1 MTKISDI
8 MTKDPTTIDVRDPLT
23 DALRALDNA
32 PYHHLIVTED
42 YEPIGMVSSTD
53 IFRLLH
59 ELDADMDGSFSSY
72 LDQQYTLEDA
82 MSPELY
88 SVQHGDS
95 VADAARLLSSGS
107 YHSVAVLDGRDLVGI
122 VTTTD
127 LAKYIVAKEG

>member
-8 MTKDPTTIDVRDPLT
+8 MTREPNTIDVRDPLT

-32 PYHHLIVTED
+32 PYHHLIVMEN

-53 IFRLLH
+53 IYRLLH

-82 MSPELY
+82 MSPGLH
-88 SVQHGDS
+88 SVQIDDT

-107 YHSVAVLDGRDLVGI
+107 FHSVAVLDETDLVGI